1 MHGKVVADR
10 QYGVIERVKALQKL
24 HIAVKRGVAGKVQF
38 GAVKIYNKA
47 AGMAA
52 CYTAA
57 VEGWRNA
64 YMAKIK
70 FVGAAK
76 VHAAAY
82 FGGGNYRGIAGFGNF
97 KSAADMV
104 KMCMGN

>member
-1 MHGKVVADR
+1 MAASAGPM
-10 QYGVIERVKALQKL
+10 VKLSP
-24 HIAVKRGVAGKVQF
+24 IGST
-38 GAVKIYNKA
+38 
-47 AGMAA
+47 AA
-52 CYTAA
+52 CYAA
-57 VEGWRNA
+57 AMEGRRNA

-76 VHAAAY
+76 VHAVRVNTGFSGKSAY